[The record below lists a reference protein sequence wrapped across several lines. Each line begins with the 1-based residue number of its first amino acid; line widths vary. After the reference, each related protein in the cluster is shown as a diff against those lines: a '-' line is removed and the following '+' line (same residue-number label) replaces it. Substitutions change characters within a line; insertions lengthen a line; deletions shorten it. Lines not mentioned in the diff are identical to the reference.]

1 MRRALDRE
9 RAARVFGSEGRWRH
23 VVERCGGVRARVRW
37 SGVVSARRDLVFVRL
52 LEVGHWVV
60 LGGTESY
67 NVRWRGNRGIGGDAV
82 GDFVEGAALVGG
94 GCRSLEL
101 VY

>member
-52 LEVGHWVV
+52 FRWIFELKESTQIVAECLKLTKYAVYKY
-60 LGGTESY
+60 LREFRETNGT
-67 NVRWRGNRGIGGDAV
+67 GN
-82 GDFVEGAALVGG
+82 
-94 GCRSLEL
+94 S
-101 VY
+101 